1 MVILEHS
8 LTSRSSLMV
17 LSHEMDYKEN
27 VCFLIKTRKDL
38 EKKVFKMQLPF
49 LYLKLFKER
58 EITFHWFSLF
68 TITWKPHIYI
78 VNHHN
83 FQKFSV

>member
-27 VCFLIKTRKDL
+27 VCFFQIKTRKDL
-38 EKKVFKMQLPF
+38 KKKSFENAV
-49 LYLKLFKER
+49 
-58 EITFHWFSLF
+58 TFSLF
-68 TITWKPHIYI
+68 K
-78 VNHHN
+78 V
-83 FQKFSV
+83 V

>member
-1 MVILEHS
+1 
-8 LTSRSSLMV
+8 MV

-68 TITWKPHIYI
+68 TITWKLHIYI

-83 FQKFSV
+83 FQKCSV